1 MVEISVIPPA
11 HVRLQTEHSRPWP
24 QCDSRSAATPA
35 AHLLKAA
42 VNPMT
47 PPVSA
52 SLPSERSALPAQNRL
67 IAALPPVR
75 RASLLALCEPVEL
88 KLSERL
94 CEAGEA
100 TRYVYFPVD
109 AFISLLA
116 QIDEHPSL
124 EMGMVGRE
132 GMLGLQL
139 ILGVNRAPLGALVQ
153 GEGRAW
159 RLGAAAFRTELLR
172 SLPLRLLL
180 QRYLYVRLAQLASAA
195 GCLRFHQIGPRLAR
209 WLLMSQDRAG
219 HAQLAV
225 TQEFLAFMLG
235 VRRVGVTQ
243 AAGAMQRSGLI
254 RYHRGLLT
262 VLDRA
267 GLEAAACSC
276 YARDQ
281 SHYAAQFPATSV
293 RRRTDSSGT
302 GT

>member
-1 MVEISVIPPA
+1 MPP
-11 HVRLQTEHSRPWP
+11 HVRLQTESLPHRP
-24 QCDSRSAATPA
+24 QSGGSSAAVFA
-35 AHLLKAA
+35 AQTKVA
-42 VNPMT
+42 VNSTT
-47 PPVSA
+47 PPVSTRPHKGDA
-52 SLPSERSALPAQNRL
+52 RLPAQNRL
-67 IAALPPVR
+67 IAALPAAR
-75 RASLLALCEPVEL
+75 RASLLALCEPVDL

-94 CEAGEA
+94 FEAGEA

-139 ILGVNRAPLGALVQ
+139 SLGVSRAPLGALVQ

-159 RLGAAAFRTELLR
+159 RLGAAAFRAELSR

-276 YARDQ
+276 YACDQ
-281 SHYAAQFPATSV
+281 GHYAAQFPALSV
-293 RRRTDSSGT
+293 RRRTDSSGA
-302 GT
+302 GA